1 METITK
7 QKRASKKSL
16 KHIRELSKL
25 KSKFIEYFSELPI
38 QKLAAKFIGKSE
50 NTICNWKK
58 NDKRFCDRLLKAES
72 QWALDN
78 ARSVKSKEW
87 LLERIMKEHFA
98 QQVNVEHGV
107 SEELE
112 TELNRVR
119 SWFPS
124 SSGNK

>member
-58 NDKRFCDRLLKAES
+58 NDKRFSDRLLKAKS

-87 LLERIMKEHFA
+87 LLERIMKEHFGESVKVEFGLGD
-98 QQVNVEHGV
+98 QVKQALDYFE
-107 SEELE
+107 SLK
-112 TELNRVR
+112 R
-119 SWFPS
+119 
-124 SSGNK
+124 

>member
-58 NDKRFCDRLLKAES
+58 NDKRFSDRLLKAKS

-87 LLERIMKEHFA
+87 LLERIMKEHFGESVKVEFGLGE
-98 QQVNVEHGV
+98 QVKQALDYFG
-107 SEELE
+107 SLK
-112 TELNRVR
+112 R
-119 SWFPS
+119 
-124 SSGNK
+124 

>member
-58 NDKRFCDRLLKAES
+58 NDKRFSDRLLKAKS

-87 LLERIMKEHFA
+87 LLERIMKEHFGESVKVEFGLGE
-98 QQVNVEHGV
+98 QVKQALDYFE
-107 SEELE
+107 SLK
-112 TELNRVR
+112 R
-119 SWFPS
+119 
-124 SSGNK
+124 

>member
-87 LLERIMKEHFA
+87 LLERIMKEHFGESVKVEFGLGE
-98 QQVNVEHGV
+98 QVKQALDYFG
-107 SEELE
+107 SLK
-112 TELNRVR
+112 R
-119 SWFPS
+119 
-124 SSGNK
+124 